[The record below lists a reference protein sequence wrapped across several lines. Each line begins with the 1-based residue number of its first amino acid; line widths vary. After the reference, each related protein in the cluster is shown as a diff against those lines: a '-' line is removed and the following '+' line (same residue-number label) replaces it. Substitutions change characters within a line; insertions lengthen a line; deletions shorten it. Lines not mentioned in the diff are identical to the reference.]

1 MRVKFS
7 FPENSIAIIHCS
19 DLVTRGLKDLEVQPR
34 EGEGGILRLAAAVLV
49 SARYP
54 CRAGGT
60 WGGGCQ
66 NHEGL
71 IQWELEPGRKCNYC

>member
-19 DLVTRGLKDLEVQPR
+19 ALVTQGLKELEVQPG
-34 EGEGGILRLAAAVLV
+34 EGEAILRLAAAVFV
-49 SARYP
+49 SSA
-54 CRAGGT
+54 RAGGT

-71 IQWELEPGRKCNYC
+71 IQWESQPGRKCNYC